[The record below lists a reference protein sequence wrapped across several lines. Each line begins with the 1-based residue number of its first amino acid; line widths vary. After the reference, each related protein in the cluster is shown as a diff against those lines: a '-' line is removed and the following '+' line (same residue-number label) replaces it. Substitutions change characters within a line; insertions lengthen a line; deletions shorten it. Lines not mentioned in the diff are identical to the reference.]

1 MLCKLTEND
10 LRQVLRVA
18 TGTVAGFAIS
28 KLLDW
33 PSSVFFTV
41 YPILLLGLVPI
52 INRFILQQFLCSA
65 LVPTVFV
72 LVVYGL
78 FGFNPFLIVPL
89 VFITYIWL
97 FSTVSKGS
105 LFFFGAMAVVGMS
118 IDLQLAS
125 YSDSGIDLYTMLL
138 GNLGATV
145 LSMFIACLMHFM
157 FPDAEPRQKRQG
169 VPKDKASI
177 RHEVI
182 LCSVVATLSF
192 IAFQTFNLRDSVSA
206 QAATVIILF
215 PLCWNGVSASGWER
229 TIGTLVG
236 SCVAMVVQIVLSQYS
251 GILIF
256 TGISLWVL
264 MFYMSRT
271 HIMTGGGSNAAFG
284 AMTTF
289 GVLYGQTLEPGQ
301 DIVFSALYRIS
312 SVALAVAAVLI
323 AVYLMHQVLNCFKS
337 TRHHTFI
344 RA

>member
-1 MLCKLTEND
+1 MLHQLKHND
-10 LRQVLRVA
+10 LRQMLRVS

-28 KLLDW
+28 KLSDW

-65 LVPTVFV
+65 IVPTVFV

-78 FGFNPFLIVPL
+78 FGFNPFLIIPL

-97 FSTVSKGS
+97 FSTMSKGP
-105 LFFFGAMAVVGMS
+105 LFLFGAMSVVGMS

-125 YSDSGIDLYTMLL
+125 YSDSGLDLYTMLL

-145 LSMFIACLMHFM
+145 LSVLIACLMHFM
-157 FPDAEPRQKRQG
+157 FPDVEPRQKRAG

-177 RHEVI
+177 RHEAI
-182 LCSVVATLSF
+182 LCSVVAILSF

-215 PLCWNGVSASGWER
+215 PLCWNGVSSSGWER

-236 SCVAMVVQIVLSQYS
+236 SCLALIVQLLLAQYS
-251 GILIF
+251 GILFF
-256 TGISLWVL
+256 TSMSLWIL
-264 MFYMSRT
+264 IFYMSRT

-301 DIVFSALYRIS
+301 DLVFSALYRIT
-312 SVALAVAAVLI
+312 SVAVAVVAVLI
-323 AVYLMHQVLNCFKS
+323 AVYLIHKLLNRFES

-344 RA
+344 KA

>member
-1 MLCKLTEND
+1 MLHQLKHND
-10 LRQVLRVA
+10 LRQMLRVA

-78 FGFNPFLIVPL
+78 FGFNPFLIIPL

-97 FSTVSKGS
+97 FSKMSQGP
-105 LFFFGAMAVVGMS
+105 LFFFGAMSVVGMS

-145 LSMFIACLMHFM
+145 LSVFIACLMHFT
-157 FPDAEPRQKRQG
+157 FPDVEPRQKRVG
-169 VPKDKASI
+169 EPKDKASI

-215 PLCWNGVSASGWER
+215 PLCWNGVSSSGWER

-236 SCVAMVVQIVLSQYS
+236 SCLALIVQLLLAQYS
-251 GILIF
+251 GILFF
-256 TGISLWVL
+256 TSMSLWL
-264 MFYMSRT
+264 LIFYMSRT

-289 GVLYGQTLEPGQ
+289 GVLYGQSLEPGQ
-301 DIVFSALYRIS
+301 DLVFSALYRIT
-312 SVALAVAAVLI
+312 SVAVAVAAVLI
-323 AVYLMHQVLNCFKS
+323 AVYIMHHILNRFES

-344 RA
+344 HS